1 MKLYI
6 KKIFNSLIF
15 RKIRNEINYRPPVI
29 DFGKVKSS
37 ATLSDSF
44 PWRTD
49 SGFKTYFRFINN
61 LKLFY
66 NINDAEIELLFYSKK
81 GELIK
86 KININNLTLSNEF
99 VISKEFLGIK
109 DFGIFNV
116 FYKLNN
122 LDTKESIII
131 LEKSYVGFS
140 RNNFNPSFVHGNIPI
155 KGKDLL
161 EEKNFSDFFY
171 KSFLINKTYQIQN
184 NFLESDS
191 LELFFANPLNSRIIF
206 YLNKEKFF
214 LENNSCRLVTLDKH
228 FLKNSNGFIKIK
240 SNCSFLRP
248 YIFNYKEKFFDCF
261 HS

>member
-1 MKLYI
+1 MRLFI
-6 KKIFNSLIF
+6 KKIFNSFIF
-15 RKIRNEINYRPPVI
+15 RKVRNELNYKPPIINI
-29 DFGKVKSS
+29 GKVKSS

-49 SGFKTYFRFINN
+49 SGFNTYFRFINN

-66 NINDAEIELLFYSKK
+66 NIDDAKVEIVFYSKK

-86 KININNLTLSNEF
+86 KLNINNLTLSNELI
-99 VISKEFLGIK
+99 ISKDFLGVE

-116 FYKLNN
+116 FYKLNK
-122 LDTKESIII
+122 LDTKEPIII
-131 LEKSYVGFS
+131 LEKSYIGFS
-140 RNNFNPSFVHGNIPI
+140 KNNLCPSFVHGNIPI

-161 EEKNFSDFFY
+161 EEKIFSNFFY
-171 KSFLINKTYQIQN
+171 KSYFINKTYQIQN
-184 NFLESDS
+184 NFSDSDS

-214 LENNSCRLVTLDKH
+214 LEKNSCRIVILN
-228 FLKNSNGFIKIK
+228 KNFIKNNFGFIKIK

-248 YIFNYKEKFFDCF
+248 YIFNYRDKFFDCF